1 MNGYLGTHAMNRFR
15 RLEIFARTGWF
26 ARGVVY
32 CLLAYIAIGG
42 SGASDPS
49 PQAVFRSVR
58 DMPGGP
64 ILLSLLAMGLALY
77 GAYRLYGAVLDSEH
91 KGDRAKGVA
100 IRIGYAA
107 SGMAH
112 FLLAWAALRLATG
125 GTSGGEGERE
135 KAAAGMLLD
144 IPLGG
149 ALLGLI
155 GTAFLAAAAHQII
168 KAWTTEFAADLD
180 PQAPAWAV
188 PVGRA
193 GLAARAVVFAVIG
206 TSLVR
211 AGWFG
216 AAGEVKGLGDAL
228 SSLTDNPTLYL
239 LVAAG
244 LFLFGVHSFVEAR
257 WRRIRDEDMVARL
270 ASARRR

>member
-1 MNGYLGTHAMNRFR
+1 MNRLR
-15 RLEIFARTGWF
+15 RLETFARTGWF

-32 CLLAYIAIGG
+32 CLLAYIAITG

-49 PQAVFRSVR
+49 PQGVFRSLR
-58 DMPGGP
+58 DMPAGT
-64 ILLSLLAMGLALY
+64 LLLALLGIGLALY
-77 GAYRLYGAVLDSEH
+77 GAYRLFGAALDSEG
-91 KGDRAKGVA
+91 KGSEPKGIA

-107 SGMAH
+107 SGIAH

-125 GTSGGEGERE
+125 GREEEGRE
-135 KAAAGMLLD
+135 QAAAGMLLD
-144 IPLGG
+144 LPLGG
-149 ALLGLI
+149 ALLGLV
-155 GTAFLAAAAHQII
+155 GAAFLAAAAHQAI
-168 KAWTTEFAADLD
+168 KAWTTEFARDLS
-180 PQAPAWAV
+180 PQAPRWAV

-193 GLAARAVVFAVIG
+193 GLSARAVVFFVIG
-206 TSLVR
+206 GSLVR

-216 AAGEVKGLGDAL
+216 AAAEVKGLGDAL

-257 WRRIRDEDMVARL
+257 WRRIRDEDVIARIVA
-270 ASARRR
+270 ARR